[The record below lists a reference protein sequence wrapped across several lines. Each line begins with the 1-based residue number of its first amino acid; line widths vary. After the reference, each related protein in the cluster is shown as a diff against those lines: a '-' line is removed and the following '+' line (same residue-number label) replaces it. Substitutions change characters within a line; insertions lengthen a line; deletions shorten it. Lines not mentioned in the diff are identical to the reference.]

1 MPAGFPSPDIS
12 DAALLPYTR
21 HGGIPCRRD
30 IGVRGFRLRNGG
42 CASSSSARHG
52 SRKSEE
58 REPPPPPLFRQPD
71 SYECHAKR
79 RCRVAYGASF
89 STSLSTTNRS
99 IWILGSEFG
108 RCIAHPTNRGAPDF
122 FPHPPGR
129 GVEKA
134 SANGLRSLSTPRD
147 VMLHLSHNIGDLVK
161 GNSGRIV
168 IEVDPDLKRRLHSAL
183 ALENMTLKQWF
194 TEVAQ
199 QRISTQVETNSPT
212 RRAKSKKTR
221 LPESSRHELHQK

>member
-1 MPAGFPSPDIS
+1 MPTGHRSSRLSIEKRW
-12 DAALLPYTR
+12 LR
-21 HGGIPCRRD
+21 IIP
-30 IGVRGFRLRNGG
+30 V
-42 CASSSSARHG
+42 CASWFSQIRGARTTPRPR
-52 SRKSEE
+52 SFANPTRMNVM
-58 REPPPPPLFRQPD
+58 P
-71 SYECHAKR
+71 R

-122 FPHPPGR
+122 FPHPQGR

-199 QRISTQVETNSPT
+199 QRISTQVETSSPT
-212 RRAKSKKTR
+212 RRTKSKKTR
-221 LPESSRHELHQK
+221 LPESSRRELHQK